1 MTVTMPATVAELMA
15 SRGLPVA
22 EKDLVAAVDEALM
35 SRTAPRHAG
44 ALSGAAQEFL
54 DAHGGIASPGPADAA
69 SAVLLST
76 AGHLIALIETSLT
89 GEQAAQLLGVDAS
102 TVRGR
107 ISRGEL
113 YAIRVG
119 RKNRLPRWQFTAQG
133 ALPHLAGVLAAIPD
147 DAHPLEV
154 EAFFDLTCPELVV
167 GNRDCSPRSWLA
179 GGGDPTPVRELAAGL
194 ALSP

>member
-1 MTVTMPATVAELMA
+1 
-15 SRGLPVA
+15 
-22 EKDLVAAVDEALM
+22 
-35 SRTAPRHAG
+35 
-44 ALSGAAQEFL
+44 LSGAAQEFL

-119 RKNRLPRWQFTAQG
+119 RKTGCPAGSSPPRVHCPTW
-133 ALPHLAGVLAAIPD
+133 LA
-147 DAHPLEV
+147 
-154 EAFFDLTCPELVV
+154 
-167 GNRDCSPRSWLA
+167 CSPRSLMT
-179 GGGDPTPVRELAAGL
+179 PTR
-194 ALSP
+194 